1 MKLIERKRYLD
12 ELIAKKEN
20 GSIKIITGI
29 RRCGKSFLLFEI
41 YYNYLCSIGV
51 DDEHIITLA
60 LDDEANREYRE
71 PDKLSEYLRSKITD
85 KESMYYILL
94 DEVQFAISDEELK
107 KGDQIRLYGVL
118 NGLLRL
124 RNVDIYVTG
133 SNSKFLSSDVLTEFR
148 GRGDEVR
155 VMPLSFAEFYSV
167 YNGDKYDAFEEYS
180 TYGGLPPVLARN
192 GDKEKSKYLSDL
204 LHNLYIK
211 DVIERNNL
219 QGDIIMESLV
229 DILASAVGSLT
240 NPPKLAK
247 TFSSN
252 QLKTNANT
260 ISAYIEHLRNA
271 FILDRAERYD
281 VKGKKY
287 ISSPYK
293 YYFTDIGIRNVKLNF
308 RQQEQTHIMENIIYN
323 ELVMRG
329 YNVDVG
335 VVDYFGT
342 DDKGK
347 RILIH
352 SEVDFVSNMGNQRY
366 YIQSAFS
373 IPDEEKMKQ
382 EQASLDHIGD
392 SFKKIIIVQDH
403 IKAWR
408 NEKGYLI
415 MNILDFL
422 LDENSLDK

>member
-41 YYNYLCSIGV
+41 YYNYLRSLGI
-51 DDEHIITLA
+51 DEEHIITLA
-60 LDDEANREYRE
+60 LDDDANREYRD
-71 PDKLSEYLRSKITD
+71 PDNLSEYLRSKIID
-85 KESMYYILL
+85 KENMYYILL
-94 DEVQFAISDEELK
+94 DEVQFAISEEELK

-155 VMPLSFAEFYSV
+155 VMPLSFSEFFSV
-167 YNGDKYDAFEEYS
+167 YDGDKYDAFEEYS
-180 TYGGLPPVLARN
+180 TYGGLPPVLARSS
-192 GDKEKSKYLSDL
+192 DKEKSKYLSDL

-211 DVIERNNL
+211 DVIERNKL
-219 QGDIIMESLV
+219 QGDVIMESIV

-240 NPPKLAK
+240 NPPKLAN

-293 YYFTDIGIRNVKLNF
+293 YYFTDIGIRNSKLNF

-323 ELVMRG
+323 ELVVRG

-335 VVDYFGT
+335 VVDYFAT

-347 RILIH
+347 RVLIH
-352 SEVDFVSNMGNQRY
+352 SEVDFVCNMGSQRY

-403 IKAWR
+403 IKSWR

-415 MNILDFL
+415 MNIWDFL

>member
-1 MKLIERKRYLD
+1 
-12 ELIAKKEN
+12 
-20 GSIKIITGI
+20 
-29 RRCGKSFLLFEI
+29 
-41 YYNYLCSIGV
+41 
-51 DDEHIITLA
+51 
-60 LDDEANREYRE
+60 
-71 PDKLSEYLRSKITD
+71 
-85 KESMYYILL
+85 MY
-94 DEVQFAISDEELK
+94 D
-107 KGDQIRLYGVL
+107 
-118 NGLLRL
+118 
-124 RNVDIYVTG
+124 
-133 SNSKFLSSDVLTEFR
+133 
-148 GRGDEVR
+148 
-155 VMPLSFAEFYSV
+155 
-167 YNGDKYDAFEEYS
+167 GDKYDAFEEYS
-180 TYGGLPPVLARN
+180 TYGGLPPVLARSS
-192 GDKEKSKYLSDL
+192 DKEKSKYLSDL

-211 DVIERNNL
+211 DVIERNKL
-219 QGDIIMESLV
+219 QGDVIMESIV

-240 NPPKLAK
+240 NPPKLAN

-293 YYFTDIGIRNVKLNF
+293 YYFTDIGIRNSKLNF

-323 ELVMRG
+323 ELVVRG

-335 VVDYFGT
+335 VVDYFAT

-347 RILIH
+347 RVLIH
-352 SEVDFVSNMGNQRY
+352 SEVDFVCNMGSQRY

-422 LDENSLDK
+422 LEENSLDK